1 MNYTT
6 CFTHNS
12 QEPVERLLGE
22 ETLPD
27 CDGAQQHH
35 SHFCYNIPLLTS
47 LQLLLNNKEVQ
58 AQVRNYVNRK

>member
-27 CDGAQQHH
+27 SDRAQQHH
-35 SHFCYNIPLLTS
+35 SHFCYAIPLLTS
-47 LQLLLNNKEVQ
+47 LQLLLNNKEAQ